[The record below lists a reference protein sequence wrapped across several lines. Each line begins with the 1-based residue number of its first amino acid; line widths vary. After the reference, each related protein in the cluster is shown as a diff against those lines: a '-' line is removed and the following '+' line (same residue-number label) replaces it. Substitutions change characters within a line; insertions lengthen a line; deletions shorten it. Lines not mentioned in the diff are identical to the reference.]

1 VRGRMGI
8 LGVVMT
14 VGAAQTRTGWRSAAY
29 WVVWALLL
37 AGVFALHSLADHDAV
52 GVRHASLVV
61 SATAAAPV
69 VDDVPAGSESID
81 LTGEP
86 AVTAQAVPATGLD
99 GVEAA
104 CILFLAVGA
113 WVLVLLMA
121 RTIKRRDGTTATGEA
136 HPWHRQHISVSTPP
150 GLLTSVGPLALRL

>member
-1 VRGRMGI
+1 
-8 LGVVMT
+8 MT
-14 VGAAQTRTGWRSAAY
+14 VGDRGRTRTGWRSAAY

-52 GVRHASLVV
+52 GVRHASLVA
-61 SATAAAPV
+61 SATATTPV
-69 VDDVPAGSESID
+69 VDDAPVGHGSID

-86 AVTAQAVPATGLD
+86 VTVAQAVPAAGLD

-104 CILFLAVGA
+104 CILFLAAGA

-121 RTIKRRDGTTATGEA
+121 RTIKRRDGTASSGP
-136 HPWHRQHISVSTPP
+136 HPGHRRHISVSTPP